1 MKKSLRLGIIGLGS
15 IGLTYARKI
24 VAGNVPGCELAAL
37 CNRSGSGAKEF
48 PSIPLFRDAGELICS
63 GSVDAVLIAT
73 PHFSHP
79 AIGAEALAAGLHV
92 LMEKPLGVSKS
103 ACEQLLAA
111 HRGQVFAAMFN
122 QRTDPCYLAI
132 RRMVR
137 EGEIGTVRRI
147 NWIITDW
154 FRTDAYYNSGS
165 WRATWK
171 GEGGGL
177 IVNQLPHNLDL
188 LQWIFG
194 MPSSVRASCL
204 FGHHHAIEVEDEV
217 SAFFDYHD
225 GASAVIVSS
234 TGESPGTN
242 RLEVAGDLGKL
253 VLEGDRLTFHRN
265 AVSMREFSRTSKE
278 GFAKPPC
285 SVEVIEFPDRGG
297 DQHVAI
303 LRNFT
308 AAVLYGEPLIA
319 PATEGIHSVE
329 LGNAM
334 LLSSIKD
341 MTVRLPIN
349 VQDFDNCLNILM
361 EKAAPKS
368 D

>member
-24 VAGNVPGCELAAL
+24 VAGNVPGCELAGL
-37 CNRSGSGAKEF
+37 CNRSGSGAEEF
-48 PSIPLFRDAGELICS
+48 PEISFFRDSGELIRS
-63 GSVDAVLIAT
+63 GSVDAVVIAT

-79 AIGAEALAAGLHV
+79 SIGAEALAAGLHV
-92 LMEKPLGVSKS
+92 LIEKPLAVSKS

-122 QRTDPCYLAI
+122 QRTDPRYLAI

-194 MPSSVRASCL
+194 MPSSVRASCR
-204 FGHHHAIEVEDEV
+204 FGHHHAIEVEDEA
-217 SAFFDYHD
+217 SAFFDYPD

-234 TGESPGTN
+234 T
-242 RLEVAGDLGKL
+242 
-253 VLEGDRLTFHRN
+253 
-265 AVSMREFSRTSKE
+265 
-278 GFAKPPC
+278 
-285 SVEVIEFPDRGG
+285 
-297 DQHVAI
+297 
-303 LRNFT
+303 
-308 AAVLYGEPLIA
+308 
-319 PATEGIHSVE
+319 
-329 LGNAM
+329 
-334 LLSSIKD
+334 
-341 MTVRLPIN
+341 
-349 VQDFDNCLNILM
+349 
-361 EKAAPKS
+361 
-368 D
+368 

>member
-1 MKKSLRLGIIGLGS
+1 
-15 IGLTYARKI
+15 
-24 VAGNVPGCELAAL
+24 
-37 CNRSGSGAKEF
+37 
-48 PSIPLFRDAGELICS
+48 
-63 GSVDAVLIAT
+63 
-73 PHFSHP
+73 
-79 AIGAEALAAGLHV
+79 
-92 LMEKPLGVSKS
+92 
-103 ACEQLLAA
+103 
-111 HRGQVFAAMFN
+111 MFN
-122 QRTDPCYLAI
+122 QRTDPRYLAI

-137 EGEIGTVRRI
+137 EGEIGTVHRI

-217 SAFFDYHD
+217 NAILDYPD

-253 VLEGDRLTFHRN
+253 VLEGDRLTIHRN

-278 GFAKPPC
+278 CFAKPPC

-308 AAVLYGEPLIA
+308 AAVLHGEPLIA

-334 LLSSIKD
+334 LLSSIND

-349 VQDFDNCLNILM
+349 VQDFDNCLNALI
-361 EKAAPKS
+361 EHH
-368 D
+368 